1 MCTCVL
7 LQAWGPHAATNSGAV
22 HARGQ
27 SRSYTPGRL
36 LPPGVSA
43 MFVLTFVSSCY
54 SSVFETYIA
63 PYTRRHLGWTRVDC
77 TYWFSA
83 LAVTSLC
90 VSLLCKH
97 VSARGAQDRVVLAC
111 LLGALVRDN
120 NNPLVEELVASECCL
135 LCMERV
141 FSSRSLVLP
150 CSRAFFSIYIG
161 LTP

>member
-1 MCTCVL
+1 
-7 LQAWGPHAATNSGAV
+7 
-22 HARGQ
+22 
-27 SRSYTPGRL
+27 
-36 LPPGVSA
+36 

-150 CSRAFFSIYIG
+150 CSRAFFSLCIG
-161 LTP
+161 LIP

>member
-1 MCTCVL
+1 
-7 LQAWGPHAATNSGAV
+7 
-22 HARGQ
+22 
-27 SRSYTPGRL
+27 
-36 LPPGVSA
+36 

-111 LLGALVRDN
+111 LLGTLVRDYRS
-120 NNPLVEELVASECCL
+120 PLVEQLIASECCL
-135 LCMERV
+135 LCMQRV
-141 FSSRSLVLP
+141 FFLTVIGAPVFP
-150 CSRAFFSIYIG
+150 CSVFSRIHRSYSISFTRAQGI
-161 LTP
+161 PK